1 MYYLLMREKFII
13 LFCCWWKMM
22 NIQGL
27 NKNTFSLIL
36 INRKYRKS
44 VQTCSTRRNLCVSTA
59 TYYAANIAHKAI
71 RARPAPTTR
80 SAIPAPAPWLFLLPI
95 TPNRHRHPPVS
106 ISATFKSRDTMFR
119 GQLCIRVD
127 CAPGVNMLQL
137 LANRTSERGVWKG
150 KEGVLRSSTLTH
162 NVTLPLPRSM
172 IAFPLDPPFFSL
184 PSFSFFLFS
193 GEERER
199 KSHVEMKFLERDE
212 PRHAALNRHF
222 LTRFTIIS
230 LSNIIG
236 WPLSPF
242 ISRST
247 PNEGSRGAH
256 GQWNS
261 RRIVPWRLN
270 CDSNRGMDPW
280 ECACVRMY
288 VYVCAQRS
296 RFDVAVNAGFMWI
309 TAICCR
315 QGNERIAKQL
325 FSRSRWSVES
335 RAQSL
340 NTVPVVSDSWRGF
353 PSLRRFAR
361 RFNGSLKERWT
372 AGM

>member
-1 MYYLLMREKFII
+1 MYYILMHFRARKIYYV

-36 INRKYRKS
+36 INRKYRDDWKS
-44 VQTCSTRRNLCVSTA
+44 VQTCSRNLFSTA

-80 SAIPAPAPWLFLLPI
+80 SAIPAPAPWLFLLSI

-184 PSFSFFLFS
+184 PSFSFFLFF
-193 GEERER
+193 GEKRRERE
-199 KSHVEMKFLERDE
+199 SHVEMKFLERDE

-270 CDSNRGMDPW
+270 CDSNRGMDLW
-280 ECACVRMY
+280 ECACVR
-288 VYVCAQRS
+288 VCA
-296 RFDVAVNAGFMWI
+296 
-309 TAICCR
+309 
-315 QGNERIAKQL
+315 
-325 FSRSRWSVES
+325 
-335 RAQSL
+335 L
-340 NTVPVVSDSWRGF
+340 NDRVSTW
-353 PSLRRFAR
+353 P
-361 RFNGSLKERWT
+361 
-372 AGM
+372 

>member
-172 IAFPLDPPFFSL
+172 IAFPLDPPCHFFL
-184 PSFSFFLFS
+184 PPLSFSFFLFS
-193 GEERER
+193 GEERRER
-199 KSHVEMKFLERDE
+199 ERVTSKWNFSSGMSRATRHSTATFL
-212 PRHAALNRHF
+212 L
-222 LTRFTIIS
+222 
-230 LSNIIG
+230 
-236 WPLSPF
+236 
-242 ISRST
+242 
-247 PNEGSRGAH
+247 GSR
-256 GQWNS
+256 
-261 RRIVPWRLN
+261 
-270 CDSNRGMDPW
+270 
-280 ECACVRMY
+280 
-288 VYVCAQRS
+288 
-296 RFDVAVNAGFMWI
+296 
-309 TAICCR
+309 
-315 QGNERIAKQL
+315 
-325 FSRSRWSVES
+325 
-335 RAQSL
+335 
-340 NTVPVVSDSWRGF
+340 
-353 PSLRRFAR
+353 
-361 RFNGSLKERWT
+361 
-372 AGM
+372 

>member
-172 IAFPLDPPFFSL
+172 IAFPLDPPCHFFL
-184 PSFSFFLFS
+184 PPLSFSFFLFS
-193 GEERER
+193 GEERRER
-199 KSHVEMKFLERDE
+199 EKESRRNEISRAGWAAPRGTQPPLSYSVHDNLVIQHYRVATLSLYFSINPQRGVERSARPMKFEE
-212 PRHAALNRHF
+212 NRSVASK
-222 LTRFTIIS
+222 LRF
-230 LSNIIG
+230 
-236 WPLSPF
+236 
-242 ISRST
+242 
-247 PNEGSRGAH
+247 
-256 GQWNS
+256 
-261 RRIVPWRLN
+261 
-270 CDSNRGMDPW
+270 
-280 ECACVRMY
+280 
-288 VYVCAQRS
+288 
-296 RFDVAVNAGFMWI
+296 
-309 TAICCR
+309 
-315 QGNERIAKQL
+315 
-325 FSRSRWSVES
+325 
-335 RAQSL
+335 
-340 NTVPVVSDSWRGF
+340 
-353 PSLRRFAR
+353 
-361 RFNGSLKERWT
+361 
-372 AGM
+372 